1 MDTEKED
8 RRLLQSALTRETIKD
23 TFLKLLSTMSFS
35 KIRVTN
41 ICSEAHI
48 TRTTFYYHYCDIFK
62 LVDDILQDIIN
73 ILSSNTIPLTESL
86 QNLESI
92 IEKNDVNL
100 LRDHIEVLPPCH
112 RLIHIDKYHSLL
124 KEPLLSPYI
133 IEAIYK
139 SQRDAIT
146 EVIVN
151 SSDLDEEKAHI
162 LFWYI
167 VNGSFAVNQ
176 KLCWT
181 DGDDYYKIQ
190 MVLLRFILGG
200 YKALFSH
207 NSSSNNVSIG
217 KLLHTSSLT
226 AFDAAK
232 DDSSPKK

>member
-62 LVDDILQDIIN
+62 
-73 ILSSNTIPLTESL
+73 
-86 QNLESI
+86 
-92 IEKNDVNL
+92 
-100 LRDHIEVLPPCH
+100 
-112 RLIHIDKYHSLL
+112 
-124 KEPLLSPYI
+124 
-133 IEAIYK
+133 
-139 SQRDAIT
+139 
-146 EVIVN
+146 
-151 SSDLDEEKAHI
+151 
-162 LFWYI
+162 
-167 VNGSFAVNQ
+167 AVNQ
-176 KLCWT
+176 KLCWA

-226 AFDAAK
+226 AFDTAK
-232 DDSSPKK
+232 DDSSPKKIKKKQ